1 MKHAK
6 VSESNPALVI
16 CVVDC
21 SDSMD
26 GSNAHRHAFAAIT
39 SLRRHASGKHRQV
52 RLVVFGFADGII
64 FTQSNRGYDGWCE
77 DVVQIRLAGGRQTHL
92 KMACD
97 EAVKLYRNHVSQRC
111 EDDDPLTNIL
121 LFTDGEHTPGLDRD
135 YPDWAGGQGMDNEW
149 ARPRKTNG
157 WIEPIA
163 ELENVLLG
171 VIDYS
176 GDLPEFPLPGTEMN
190 RRKVTCASVLDK
202 SLLEKAYA
210 RDRTV
215 PPPPGQSLREVFGPM
230 EDLEG
235 KLFIVSSQ
243 TIRQNPQVTSAFVR
257 LGTASTFASTFAG
270 VGAGDGGG
278 GPPVDDGTDFTA
290 IRFGDEEG

>member
-6 VSESNPALVI
+6 VSRSNPALVI

-21 SDSMD
+21 SGSMA
-26 GSNAHRHAFAAIT
+26 GSNAHEHAFAAIT
-39 SLRRHASGKHRQV
+39 SLRRHARAKVRQV
-52 RLVVFGFADGII
+52 RLVVFGFADSI
-64 FTQSNRGYDGWCE
+64 NRGYDGWCE
-77 DVVQIRLAGGRQTHL
+77 DVVQIRLGRGSQTHL

-135 YPDWAGGQGMDNEW
+135 YPHWGGGQGMDNEW
-149 ARPRKTNG
+149 AIPVPANG

-210 RDRTV
+210 RDLTV
-215 PPPPGQSLREVFGPM
+215 PPPPRQSLREVFGPM

-257 LGTASTFASTFAG
+257 LGTASTFAG

-278 GPPVDDGTDFTA
+278 GPPVDDDTDFTA
-290 IRFGDEEG
+290 IRFGDEEE